1 LQPPFYLRRR
11 SRKKRT
17 GVACAKPADYVSASI
32 LEVRCQWFTTAQPAK
47 QNPQECPM
55 KKLVV
60 RFLNDHGGGTAIRPH
75 RGGISIAIIAV
86 VNTIGTN
93 LNTTFSGISSQ
104 LK

>member
-1 LQPPFYLRRR
+1 
-11 SRKKRT
+11 
-17 GVACAKPADYVSASI
+17 
-32 LEVRCQWFTTAQPAK
+32 
-47 QNPQECPM
+47 M

-75 RGGISIAIIAV
+75 RGGISIAITAV

>member
-1 LQPPFYLRRR
+1 
-11 SRKKRT
+11 
-17 GVACAKPADYVSASI
+17 
-32 LEVRCQWFTTAQPAK
+32 
-47 QNPQECPM
+47 M

-93 LNTTFSGISSQ
+93 LNTTFSDGHLVSLATRMADLLAVAPYSA
-104 LK
+104 KAF